1 MRKRIEADDVRN
13 RRKGERNV
21 GQGKRDAKWTVVSMM
36 DLRDV
41 QLAELTALLSEAGEV
56 PFRAAQICQ
65 WVYKRQ
71 ATRLQQM
78 TDVPERL
85 RQQLDTHCRISQLN
99 LLRQQ
104 KSADG
109 TEKMLFGLED
119 GQQIETVLIPAD
131 ERRTLCVSTQVGC
144 AIGCGFCLTAQGG
157 LVRSLRPAE
166 IIGQVLHFQ
175 TSEKTPSR
183 RFTNIVFMG
192 MGEPLDN
199 FRGTVQAI
207 RILTAEWGLGISP
220 RRITVSTSGLVKRLE
235 AFGQEDLKVNLAISL
250 NATTDVVRSQI
261 MPINKAYPID
271 RLLNACRAFPLA
283 ARQRITF
290 EYVLLGGVNDTPD
303 DARRLVT
310 LLHGLRCK
318 VNLLPFNEVPGTPYR
333 RPSDAAVERFQ
344 AHLLQHHISAFVRHS
359 RGRDISAACGQLRS
373 ETQARASRPGVD
385 SPAALGYDASP
396 LQPFPTRGENVA
408 T

>member
-1 MRKRIEADDVRN
+1 MAMAMI
-13 RRKGERNV
+13 
-21 GQGKRDAKWTVVSMM
+21 
-36 DLRDV
+36 DLRDL
-41 QLAELTALLSEAGEV
+41 QLAELTALLAEEGEAR
-56 PFRAAQICQ
+56 FRAAQICQ
-65 WVYKRQ
+65 WVFKRQ
-71 ATRLQQM
+71 ATSLHQM
-78 TDVPERL
+78 TDVPEHL
-85 RQQLDTHCRISQLN
+85 RQRLAGRCRIGQLN

-104 KSADG
+104 KSIDG

-131 ERRTLCVSTQVGC
+131 DRRTLCISTQVGC

-175 TSEKTPSR
+175 TPAKTPSR
-183 RFTNIVFMG
+183 QFTNIVFMG

-207 RILTAEWGLGISP
+207 RILTAESGLGISP

-235 AFGQEDLKVNLAISL
+235 ALGREDLKVNLAVSL
-250 NATTDVVRSQI
+250 NATTDAVRSQI
-261 MPINKAYPID
+261 MPINKAFPID

-290 EYVLLGGVNDTPD
+290 EYVLLGGVNDTLD
-303 DARRLVT
+303 DAKRLVT

-333 RPSDAAVERFQ
+333 RPRDAAVERFQ
-344 AHLLQHHISAFVRHS
+344 AHLLQHHITAFVRQS

-373 ETQARASRPGVD
+373 EVQTNASHTGVD
-385 SPAALGYDASP
+385 SPAGLGYDTSP
-396 LQPFPTRGENVA
+396 FQPFPSRGENVA